1 MHCSITLLA
10 QQQRNTRFVTQ
21 DDGHGGTNLI
31 LTATS
36 VMPPSDGGGV
46 TTATEVQALHES
58 GGIDVVLAKQKMAVL
73 V

>member
-1 MHCSITLLA
+1 
-10 QQQRNTRFVTQ
+10 
-21 DDGHGGTNLI
+21 
-31 LTATS
+31 
-36 VMPPSDGGGV
+36 MPPSDGGGV